1 MIQFLTSSMKKRF
14 LILILLLTFG
24 ALSSCGIYKSVDA
37 REIPPEADKRV
48 QKNIEE
54 GKGIKIGSSLFGDGA
69 NTFQFATS
77 NALWR
82 ASLEI
87 LDFLPLA
94 NVDYAGGIIITD
106 WYAESTT
113 AEDSIKITI
122 KFFSN
127 EIRADG
133 LDIIIHKKNC
143 PINSSCLVKKISSNL
158 EDEIKLA
165 ILRKATIFQAQD
177 KDKKIKEY
185 RKQNP
190 TQGMDSQKTT
200 R

>member
-1 MIQFLTSSMKKRF
+1 MKKRF
-14 LILILLLTFG
+14 LILVLLLTFL
-24 ALSSCGIYKSVDA
+24 ALNSCGIYKPVSA
-37 REIPPEADKRV
+37 RDIPPEVDKRV
-48 QKNIEE
+48 RKNIEE
-54 GKGIKIGSSLFGDGA
+54 GRGIKLGTSLFGDGA

-77 NALWR
+77 NPLWR

-133 LDIIIHKKNC
+133 LNVIIHKKNC
-143 PINSSCLVKKISSNL
+143 PTNSSCLVKKISSSL

-177 KDKKIKEY
+177 KDKKTKEF
-185 RKQNP
+185 RKKRTP
-190 TQGMDSQKTT
+190 KLMDSQKTN
-200 R
+200 

>member
-1 MIQFLTSSMKKRF
+1 MKKRF

-24 ALSSCGIYKSVDA
+24 ALSSCGIYKPVDA

-54 GKGIKIGSSLFGDGA
+54 GKGIKLGSSLFGDGA

-106 WYAESTT
+106 WYTESTT

-122 KFFSN
+122 KFLSN
-127 EIRADG
+127 EIRSDG
-133 LDIIIHKKNC
+133 LDILIYKKSC

-158 EDEIKLA
+158 EEEIKFA
-165 ILRKATIFQAQD
+165 ILRKATILQ
-177 KDKKIKEY
+177 KEITKKRVKEY
-185 RKQNP
+185 RKKNP
-190 TQGMDSQKTT
+190 PKLMDSQKTD
-200 R
+200 

>member
-1 MIQFLTSSMKKRF
+1 MIQFLTNSMKKRF
-14 LILILLLTFG
+14 LILVLLLTFL
-24 ALSSCGIYKSVDA
+24 ALNSCGIYKPVSA
-37 REIPPEADKRV
+37 RDIPPEVDKRV
-48 QKNIEE
+48 RKNIEE
-54 GKGIKIGSSLFGDGA
+54 GRGIKLGTSLFGDGA

-106 WYAESTT
+106 WYAENTT

-133 LDIIIHKKNC
+133 LNVIIHKKNC
-143 PINSSCLVKKISSNL
+143 PTNSSCLVKKISSSL

-177 KDKKIKEY
+177 KDKKTKEF
-185 RKQNP
+185 RKKRTP
-190 TQGMDSQKTT
+190 KLMDSQKTN
-200 R
+200 

>member
-1 MIQFLTSSMKKRF
+1 MIQFLTSSMKKKF
-14 LILILLLTFG
+14 LILILILTLL
-24 ALSSCGIYKSVDA
+24 ALNSCGIYKPVSA

-48 QKNIEE
+48 AKNIEE
-54 GKGIKIGSSLFGDGA
+54 GKGISLGKGIFGGGT

-106 WYAESTT
+106 WYSESTT

-122 KFFSN
+122 KFLSN

-133 LDIIIHKKNC
+133 LDILIYKKSC
-143 PINSSCLVKKISSNL
+143 PINSSCLVKKISSSL

-165 ILRKATIFQAQD
+165 ILKKATILQEEIT
-177 KDKKIKEY
+177 KKRVKEY
-185 RKQNP
+185 RKKNP
-190 TQGMDSQKTT
+190 PKLMDSQKTD
-200 R
+200 

>member
-1 MIQFLTSSMKKRF
+1 MIQTLVNYMKKTF
-14 LILILLLTFG
+14 LITIFVFIFSG
-24 ALSSCGIYKSVDA
+24 FNSCGIYKPADA
-37 REIPPEADKRV
+37 RKIPPQVDERV
-48 QKNIEE
+48 RKNIEE
-54 GKGIKIGSSLFGDGA
+54 GKGISFGTSLFGGGE

-77 NALWR
+77 NPLWR

-106 WYAESTT
+106 WYSENTT

-122 KFFSN
+122 KFLSN

-133 LDIIIHKKNC
+133 LDILIYKKNC
-143 PINSSCLVKKISSNL
+143 PINSSCLVKKISSSL

-165 ILRKATIFQAQD
+165 ILKKATIFQ
-177 KDKKIKEY
+177 KELTEKKVKLY
-185 RKQNP
+185 RKKNP
-190 TQGMDSQKTT
+190 PKLMDSQKTD
-200 R
+200 

>member
-1 MIQFLTSSMKKRF
+1 MIQFLTNSMKKRF
-14 LILILLLTFG
+14 LILVLLLTFL
-24 ALSSCGIYKSVDA
+24 ALNSCGIYKPVSA
-37 REIPPEADKRV
+37 RDIPPEVDKRV
-48 QKNIEE
+48 RKNIEE
-54 GKGIKIGSSLFGDGA
+54 GRGIKLGTSLFGDGA

-77 NALWR
+77 NPLWR

-106 WYAESTT
+106 WYAENTT

-133 LDIIIHKKNC
+133 LNVIIHKKNC
-143 PINSSCLVKKISSNL
+143 PTNSSCLVKKISSSL

-177 KDKKIKEY
+177 KDKKTKEF
-185 RKQNP
+185 RKKRTP
-190 TQGMDSQKTT
+190 KLMDSQKTN
-200 R
+200 